1 MKYSLD
7 QVRFRLNFAARKYNL
22 LFLGAVV
29 MGLSSCG
36 QGHSEKAADSAAT
49 DVKKAD
55 SVAVAAKAV
64 AQLDTAA
71 YDRLITGMVNGDTSG
86 KWPVK
91 SGYPLPGAILPFNR
105 VVAFYGNLYSTK
117 MGVLG
122 EYPRPIMLAKL
133 KEEVAKWQAAD
144 TTVKAIPALHYIA
157 TTAQGSPGAGNK
169 YRLRMPFKQIDSVI
183 AMAKEINALVFIDI
197 QVGHSTVQE
206 EVPLFEQYFK
216 MPNVH
221 FGIDPEFSMKG
232 GQKPGAAIGTFDAAD
247 INYVSNYMAKIVKDN
262 NLPPKILVV
271 HRFTRAMVTNYKQI
285 KLQPEVQMVMDMDG
299 WGAQARKISTYK
311 LFVYGEPVQFTG
323 FKLFYKNDFRE
334 ANSRMMTPAEV
345 LSLKPRPM
353 YVQYQ

>member
-1 MKYSLD
+1 MNYSFD
-7 QVRFRLNFAARKYNL
+7 QVRFRLTVAARKYNL
-22 LFLGAVV
+22 LLLGAVV

-36 QGHSEKAADSAAT
+36 QGHSEKAADSTVT

-55 SVAVAAKAV
+55 TLATAATTGT
-64 AQLDTAA
+64 QLDTAA

-91 SGYPLPGAILPFNR
+91 AAYPLAGAILPFNR

-122 EYPRPIMLAKL
+122 EYPKQIMLAKL
-133 KEEVAKWQAAD
+133 KEEVKKWQAAD

-157 TTAQGSPGAGNK
+157 TTAQGSPGSGNK

-206 EVPLFEQYFK
+206 EVPLFEQYLK

-262 NLPPKILVV
+262 NLPPKMLVV

-285 KLQPEVQMVMDMDG
+285 KLQPEIQMVMDMDG

-334 ANSRMMTPAEV
+334 PKSRIMTPEEV
-345 LSLKPRPM
+345 LSLKPKPM